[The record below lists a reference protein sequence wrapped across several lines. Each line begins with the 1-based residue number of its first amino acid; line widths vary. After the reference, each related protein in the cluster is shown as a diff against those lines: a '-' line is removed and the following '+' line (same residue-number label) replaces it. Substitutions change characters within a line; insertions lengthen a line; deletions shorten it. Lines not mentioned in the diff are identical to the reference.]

1 MLRRPVH
8 GGVSYFSDD
17 PHWRNLIPFYEYFHG
32 DGGAGIGASHQTG
45 WTALVAKLMQQWSS
59 HRARRRRGSVRF
71 TGLNAADDAADVSA
85 GALPARGPPARRTD
99 SGAGDDGRF

>member
-1 MLRRPVH
+1 MH
-8 GGVSYFSDD
+8 GGVRYFSED

-71 TGLNAADDAADVSA
+71 TATGGSSGEKASGEGAATAGGAAAEDA
-85 GALPARGPPARRTD
+85 
-99 SGAGDDGRF
+99 